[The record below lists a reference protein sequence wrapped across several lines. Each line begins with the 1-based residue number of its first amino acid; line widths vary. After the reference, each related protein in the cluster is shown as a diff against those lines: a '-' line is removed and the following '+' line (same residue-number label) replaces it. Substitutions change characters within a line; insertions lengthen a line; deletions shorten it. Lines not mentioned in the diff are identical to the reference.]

1 MANDSVVSFRQPEA
15 FHDALTALLRE
26 KAQGLLRQAIEDEF
40 AAFLDAHAA
49 CDERGHRE
57 VVRNGHLPEREIL
70 TGLGSVAVRVPKAR
84 DRAHQGRVF
93 RSSLV
98 PRYVRKSASVDA
110 VLPWLYLYGVSA
122 DRMGEALGALLGKQA
137 KGLSANTVGR
147 LKAQWAKEL
156 ETFRSSSLAKDRWV
170 YLWADGIYFGIR
182 AEHAPL
188 CALVIIGVN
197 ERGQKKLLA
206 IEDGYRE
213 STQSWREVLL
223 HLKGRGLKVAP
234 KLAVGDGALGFWA
247 ALAELFPETRHQR
260 CWVHKMANVLNRL
273 PKAVQPKAK
282 RDLQQIWMA
291 ATRDKAKKAFG
302 EFAATYGAKHP
313 KAVEILSKD
322 RERLLTFY
330 DFPAEHWSHLRT
342 SNPIESTFATVRH
355 RSDQTRGAV
364 SRETVVPLVF
374 KLVQAAERHWRKLNG
389 FAYLAK
395 VIDGVHFHDGIEV
408 RDDVPA
414 QTHSAAA

>member
-1 MANDSVVSFRQPEA
+1 
-15 FHDALTALLRE
+15 
-26 KAQGLLRQAIEDEF
+26 
-40 AAFLDAHAA
+40 
-49 CDERGHRE
+49 
-57 VVRNGHLPEREIL
+57 
-70 TGLGSVAVRVPKAR
+70 
-84 DRAHQGRVF
+84 
-93 RSSLV
+93 
-98 PRYVRKSASVDA
+98 
-110 VLPWLYLYGVSA
+110 
-122 DRMGEALGALLGKQA
+122 
-137 KGLSANTVGR
+137 
-147 LKAQWAKEL
+147 
-156 ETFRSSSLAKDRWV
+156 
-170 YLWADGIYFGIR
+170 
-182 AEHAPL
+182 
-188 CALVIIGVN
+188 
-197 ERGQKKLLA
+197 
-206 IEDGYRE
+206 
-213 STQSWREVLL
+213 VLL

-408 RDDVPA
+408 RDDVSA